1 MTTEFDTL
9 GCPFCNALC
18 RPEEYIQHVDSCMRI
33 AVSDGRDAPTGPP
46 LADQLKPYGGSAG
59 SGPPDRPDGG
69 SGGGLFGRWRG

>member
-1 MTTEFDTL
+1 MHDTE
-9 GCPFCNALC
+9 CPFCTAPL
-18 RPEEYIQHVDSCMRI
+18 RAGERSAHVDACMRI
-33 AVSDGRDAPTGPP
+33 ALSDGTDLTSRER